1 NIHPRV
7 MRCRLEG
14 VSTEIDDQWPSRRL
28 SIGGIDS
35 TFVCRKCNFP
45 IVVAN
50 GVQVSGL
57 VKIENLMTGTLLFLA
72 LEEGQEIVSVE
83 VLLEGLIA
91 NFVAVGHLLHHVW
104 IAGSRQQRRH
114 PVLMGDDVVVD
125 NPGFDDA
132 GPAHEQWN
140 AETAFPGC
148 AFLTEEGGR
157 SAIRPG

>member
-1 NIHPRV
+1 
-7 MRCRLEG
+7 
-14 VSTEIDDQWPSRRL
+14 
-28 SIGGIDS
+28 
-35 TFVCRKCNFP
+35 FVCRKCNFP

-50 GVQVSGL
+50 GVQVSSL

-91 NFVAVGHLLHHVW
+91 NFVPVGHLLYHVW

-132 GPAHEQWN
+132 GPARQQWN
-140 AETAFPGC
+140 TEPAFPGRSL
-148 AFLTEEGGR
+148 LTEEGSR
-157 SAIRPG
+157 SAVRP